1 MDEWHKKLLNRV
13 FKVPELPKETTT
25 FFNKDDTPPPKR
37 VNQNYYITPEDLAR
51 REMNKQL
58 NKLIN
63 EELN

>member
-13 FKVPELPKETTT
+13 IKVPEFPEETE
-25 FFNKDDTPPPKR
+25 FFINRDDTPPPKR
-37 VNQNYYITPEDLAR
+37 INLHYFITPEDLAR

-63 EELN
+63 EELK